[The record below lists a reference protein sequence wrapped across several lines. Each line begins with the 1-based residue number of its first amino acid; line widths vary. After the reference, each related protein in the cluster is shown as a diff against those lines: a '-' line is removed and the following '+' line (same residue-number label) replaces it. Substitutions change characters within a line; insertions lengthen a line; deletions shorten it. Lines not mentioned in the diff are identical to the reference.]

1 MADIKKKPVITV
13 KKKDGSYV
21 HVPLDQFK
29 PENITRASSGDFSSP
44 LQESLPSNQS
54 NNNPL
59 TSENR
64 VSQVNAILKQISFPI
79 PQQFENRLRSIVQL
93 YLKDIKG
100 KNETEEVLVRKVE
113 EVNKNDGIT
122 DNMKQYQKKYRETNE
137 DYFKN
142 YRNTHKAYFKAY
154 REKRK
159 NSINEARREQYKTNQ
174 RDAIVKKL
182 NDGSYKKIPYKKI
195 EKYNIGYNDKIKLYY

>member
-1 MADIKKKPVITV
+1 MNKIIEKKETPKIALIYSIYSPSLDLWYYGSTFNRLSLRKAIHLYNWKQV
-13 KKKDGSYV
+13 KQEKKE
-21 HVPLDQFK
+21 
-29 PENITRASSGDFSSP
+29 EN
-44 LQESLPSNQS
+44 
-54 NNNPL
+54 L
-59 TSENR
+59 TAY
-64 VSQVNAILKQISFPI
+64 QVLKGEDCIFNIEQKLGAGYSKQYLLTKEKEYIRKMKQIH
-79 PQQFENRLRSIVQL
+79 
-93 YLKDIKG
+93 KD
-100 KNETEEVLVRKVE
+100 KV
-113 EVNKNDGIT
+113 VNKNDGIT